1 MGGSNPVFD
10 EIVLS
15 MERMDDITNIDTDS
29 GNTLVVQA
37 TAEL

>member
-29 GNTLVVQA
+29 GNTLVVQG
-37 TAEL
+37 TGYI